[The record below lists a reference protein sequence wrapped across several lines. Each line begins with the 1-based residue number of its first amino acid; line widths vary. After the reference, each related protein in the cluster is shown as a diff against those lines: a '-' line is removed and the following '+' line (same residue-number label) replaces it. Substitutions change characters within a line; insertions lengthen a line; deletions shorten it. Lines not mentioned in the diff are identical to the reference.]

1 MCARVLYYIHNG
13 GYMKRFAGIVASLV
27 LPGLGQLFYGRF
39 GWTLV
44 FIACACLLGPG
55 ANVLSALHILFIDD

>member
-1 MCARVLYYIHNG
+1 
-13 GYMKRFAGIVASLV
+13 MKRVAAIIASLL
-27 LPGLGQLFYGRF
+27 LPGLGQAIYGRF
-39 GWTLV
+39 GWALV